1 MLLNKSEWW
10 WLVGWGGDGDGDGG
24 WGVGGGGGGGGGL
37 WGKTLGTSHSSHECS
52 ITFVI
57 FVKILIT

>member
-1 MLLNKSEWW
+1 M
-10 WLVGWGGDGDGDGG
+10 GMGMGDGG
-24 WGVGGGGGGGGGL
+24 WGVGVGVGVGYG
-37 WGKTLGTSHSSHECS
+37 GKTLGTSHSSHECS